1 MKARLSTT
9 AVLVGLG
16 AVAFLTG
23 CTSEARKARSEFVT
37 GCKEGGGSS
46 AICSCVYDKLEDRF
60 GADGMVRAVCGA
72 VPNGFS
78 AQLLQSAAACRND

>member
-1 MKARLSTT
+1 MKDRLST
-9 AVLVGLG
+9 AALILG
-16 AVAFLTG
+16 SGVALFVAG

-46 AICSCVYDKLEDRF
+46 AVCHCVYDKLEGRF
-60 GADGMVRAVCGA
+60 GADGMVQAVHGA

-78 AQLLQSAAACRND
+78 EQLLQAGSDCRND

>member
-1 MKARLSTT
+1 MSEIRFAF
-9 AVLVGLG
+9 VLIGFG
-16 AVAFLTG
+16 AVASVMG

-46 AICSCVYDKLEDRF
+46 SVCHCVYDKLEERF
-60 GADGMVRAVCGA
+60 GADTMVQAVHGA

-78 AQLLQSAAACRND
+78 AQLLQAAAVCRKD